1 MTAPLAGHHVA
12 VLLGGLSSE
21 REVSLVS
28 GRECADALERLGA
41 KVTRVDAGRDLAQ
54 VLTRLKPDVCFN
66 ALHGAWGEDG
76 CVQGVL
82 ETLGLPYT
90 HCGVL
95 ASALAMD
102 KAKSK
107 AVLAAAGVVVP
118 GGGLFNRFDVAAA
131 HVMPPPYVV
140 KPNAEGSSVGVFL
153 VFEGA
158 NSPPQE
164 VVAPSWTFGEEVMVE
179 PYIRGLELAV
189 GVMGGKA
196 MTVTEIIPTTGFY
209 DYDAKYVE
217 GGSKHIV
224 PAGIPSQIFENAK
237 IMSEKAHAALGC
249 RGVTRADLR
258 YDDINDVLVLL
269 EVNTQPGMTPTSLVP
284 EQAAAGGVDF
294 DRLVLWI
301 TEDAYARGSAG
312 GIASYGETSGED
324 AR

>member
-1 MTAPLAGHHVA
+1 MSKPLPLSGHHVT
-12 VLLGGLSSE
+12 VLMGGLSAE

-41 KVTRVDAGRDLAQ
+41 KVSRVDAGRDLAA

-82 ETLGLPYT
+82 ETLGLPYS

-102 KAKSK
+102 KAKAK
-107 AVLAAAGVVVP
+107 AVLAAAGVTVP
-118 GGGLFNRFDVAAA
+118 GGGLFNRFEAAA
-131 HVMPPPYVV
+131 DHVMAPPYVV
-140 KPNAEGSSVGVFL
+140 KPNSEGSSVGVFL

-158 NSPPQE
+158 NRPPQE
-164 VVAPSWTFGEEVMVE
+164 LVAPSWTFGEEVMIE
-179 PYIRGLELAV
+179 PYIRGKELAV
-189 GVMGGKA
+189 GVMDGKA
-196 MTVTEIIPTTGFY
+196 MTVTDIFPRTGFY
-209 DYDAKYVE
+209 DYEAKYGE
-217 GGSKHIV
+217 GGSTHVV
-224 PAGIPSQIFENAK
+224 PAEIPPHAFEKAK
-237 IMSEKAHAALGC
+237 KLSEMAHAALGC

-258 YDDINDVLVLL
+258 YDDVNDVLVLL

-284 EQAAAGGVDF
+284 EQAASQGVDF

-301 TEDAYARGSAG
+301 TEDAYARGGAG
-312 GIASYGETSGED
+312 EIAGTREIPG
-324 AR
+324 

>member
-1 MTAPLAGHHVA
+1 MTGPLSGRHVA

-41 KVTRVDAGRDLAQ
+41 KVSRVDAGRDLAQ
-54 VLTRLKPDVCFN
+54 VLTKLKPDVCFN
-66 ALHGAWGEDG
+66 ALHGEWGEDG

-82 ETLGLPYT
+82 ETLAIPYT
-90 HCGVL
+90 HSGVL

-102 KAKSK
+102 KAKAK
-107 AVLAAAGVVVP
+107 AVLAAAGVTVP
-118 GGGLFNRFDVAAA
+118 GGGLYNRFEAARD

-164 VVAPSWTFGEEVMVE
+164 IVAPSWTFGEEVMIE
-179 PYIRGLELAV
+179 PYIRGKELAV
-189 GVMGGKA
+189 GVMDGKA
-196 MTVTEIIPTTGFY
+196 MTVTDIIPRTGFY
-209 DYDAKYVE
+209 DYEAKYGE
-217 GGSKHIV
+217 GGSQHVV
-224 PAGIPSQIFENAK
+224 PADIPAHAFEKALR
-237 IMSEKAHAALGC
+237 MSEMAHAALGC
-249 RGVTRADLR
+249 RGVTRSDLR

-269 EVNTQPGMTPTSLVP
+269 EVNTQPGMTPTSLIP
-284 EQAAAGGVDF
+284 EQAALQGVDF

-301 TEDAYARGSAG
+301 TEDAYARGGAG
-312 GIASYGETSGED
+312 GSQEAS
-324 AR
+324 

>member
-1 MTAPLAGHHVA
+1 MSLPLSGHHVA

-54 VLTRLKPDVCFN
+54 VLAKLKPDVCFN

-76 CVQGVL
+76 CVQGIL
-82 ETLGLPYT
+82 ETLALPYT

-107 AVLAAAGVVVP
+107 AVLAAAGVDVP
-118 GGGLFNRFDVAAA
+118 GGGLYNRFEVARD
-131 HVMPPPYVV
+131 HVMPPPYVA
-140 KPNAEGSSVGVFL
+140 KANAEGSSVGVFI
-153 VFEGA
+153 VREGS
-158 NSPPQE
+158 NGPPLQL
-164 VVAPSWTFGEEVMVE
+164 ADASWTFGDEVLVE
-179 PYIRGLELAV
+179 PFIRGKELAV
-189 GVMGGKA
+189 GVMAGKA
-196 MTVTEIIPTTGFY
+196 MTVTEIVTDREFY
-209 DYDAKYVE
+209 DYDAKYAE

-224 PAGIPSQIFENAK
+224 PADLPRHAFEKALRL
-237 IMSEKAHAALGC
+237 SEMAHAALGC
-249 RGVTRADLR
+249 RGVTRSDLR
-258 YDDINDVLVLL
+258 YDDINDIMVLL

-284 EQAAAGGVDF
+284 EQAAAQGVGF
-294 DRLVLWI
+294 DELVLWI
-301 TEDAYARGSAG
+301 TEDAYARGHAG
-312 GIASYGETSGED
+312 GIASSSETPGQS